1 MDKKDFSG
9 LEDQIRDTVK
19 NAFNAIDFATIK
31 KDIGDKADDT
41 INDVKIKLKYKS
53 DDVKVKIK
61 SKSQEFNEKMESKIQ
76 NKMHN
81 HYTNIDK
88 VNRKDK
94 NKALT
99 YICKRPVGS
108 VSGILYTIFGY
119 IGSGT
124 FGILLIILT
133 IWTILIGGLLGGS
146 LANNFIA
153 LGILVTFFVASMG
166 VTLRGRHLRKRV
178 KRFKQYVNSLNAQ
191 NYCSIQELATTI
203 SKKNKYVVKD
213 LKKMMELGMFK
224 EAHIDDKQ
232 TYFMLSNEVYDN
244 YLKSQEA
251 LKLRNEEE
259 LKRQEKSTEEINDP
273 QKRELRLTI
282 EMGKNYINQIK
293 SVNDSIPE
301 EEVSNKL
308 YRLENIV
315 TQILDYV
322 ENNPKKLSEVNKF
335 TNHYLPITLKLVN
348 SYKGL
353 NDQPVQ
359 GDNIKNAKNEI
370 EKSIDIINVAF
381 EKLLDDLFEEIA
393 LDISTDISVLETLF
407 TQEGL
412 TKKDFEK

>member
-1 MDKKDFSG
+1 MDKKDFFD

-19 NAFNAIDFATIK
+19 SAFNAIDFATIK
-31 KDIGDKADDT
+31 KDISDKADDT
-41 INDVKIKLKYKS
+41 INDMKIKVKYKS
-53 DDVKVKIK
+53 DDIKIK
-61 SKSQEFNEKMESKIQ
+61 LKNKSQEFSEKMESQIQ
-76 NKMHN
+76 NQYANVAKIN
-81 HYTNIDK
+81 K
-88 VNRKDK
+88 KDK
-94 NKALT
+94 NKAPI
-99 YICKRPVGS
+99 YISKRPVGS
-108 VSGILYTIFGY
+108 IAGILYTIFGS
-119 IGSGT
+119 IGIGI
-124 FGILLIILT
+124 FGISLITSPILT
-133 IWTILIGGLLGGS
+133 HFFVVGSVISAIVLGT
-146 LANNFIA
+146 
-153 LGILVTFFVASMG
+153 LVTFFAASMG
-166 VTLRGRHLRKRV
+166 LALRGRYLRKRV
-178 KRFKQYVNSLNAQ
+178 KRFKQYVNSLDGQ
-191 NYCSIQELATTI
+191 NYCSIEELATAI
-203 SKKNKYVVKD
+203 DKKNKYVIKD
-213 LKKMMELGMFK
+213 LRKMSNLGMFK

-259 LKRQEKSTEEINDP
+259 LKRQEKSNEEANDP
-273 QKRELRLTI
+273 QKRELRYTI
-282 EMGKNYINQIK
+282 DVGRNYINQIK
-293 SVNDSIPE
+293 SVNDAIPE
-301 EEVSNKL
+301 EEISNKL

-348 SYKGL
+348 SYKEL

-370 EKSIDIINVAF
+370 EKSIDIINSAF
-381 EKLLDDLFEEIA
+381 EKLLDDLFEEVA